1 MDLLLVGPGKCNR
14 GSMSEMLELR
24 VLTGVHI
31 RLSLYEIAVK
41 TVNVF
46 SYIHNTVP
54 SLKRDSS
61 SSISLEKNRLKKK
74 HILFVFI

>member
-1 MDLLLVGPGKCNR
+1 MDLLLVDPGKCNR

-24 VLTGVHI
+24 VLTGVRI
-31 RLSLYEIAVK
+31 QLSLYEIAVK
-41 TVNVF
+41 IVNVF

-61 SSISLEKNRLKKK
+61 SNISLEKNRLKKK